1 MVKWIELANERKEK
15 LVNVTNH
22 NEVLSFK
29 LKEESLELEEALAEK
44 VKIATEF
51 KEAQRVWAQRESIQ
65 KEKQVHFE
73 RIIQKL
79 ECGISLSLT
88 VCG

>member
-44 VKIATEF
+44 VKIATEI
-51 KEAQRVWAQRESIQ
+51 KEAQRVWAQRESI
-65 KEKQVHFE
+65 
-73 RIIQKL
+73 
-79 ECGISLSLT
+79 
-88 VCG
+88 